1 MIDIQAI
8 IIRLR
13 FCNFN
18 FFLHFSITRLISAI
32 PIDFMRP
39 TQAHFWN
46 RIKVNLIKKIRNNSW
61 INVGSIPKFL
71 IQHMLTHELK

>member
-18 FFLHFSITRLISAI
+18 FFLHFSITRFISAI
-32 PIDFMRP
+32 PIEFMCP

-46 RIKVNLIKKIRNNSW
+46 RIKVNLIKKIRNNS
-61 INVGSIPKFL
+61 
-71 IQHMLTHELK
+71 